1 MNELMKNREKI
12 FNILCIVA
20 LAICGLAFI
29 TVTIHSVSYTYQL
42 YDLRNYF
49 MDRFFLLNIFFGI
62 NSFVY
67 LMISNIFSLHI
78 IGLAI
83 ILLAIFVLLK
93 KNINGFVRDILKSA
107 FLIVSFTALLAVL
120 TYIFYGT
127 FNISFLFY
135 FILLA
140 GFVLFTLALFNIFPK
155 KVRDILIIVGG
166 VLLLVFYIYNACNS
180 FTFLKLLLIPMVLAI
195 TALLLF
201 DAEDPDKLSFNNI
214 TDQIGFKA
222 GCFGAT
228 LVLIIVY
235 FATFKNYEIIIPY
248 SDYFVILS
256 LAASFLLLIDKKKI
270 SFFIYLLMAFMLII
284 GLFRAIDYEALTWVD
299 IFVVLPIGALCA
311 LGFLLFK
318 KELAQRKAM
327 VDNSM
332 YGQNPVQPEPQP
344 VNPTPVQ
351 PLPVNPTP
359 VQPQP
364 ANDAVPGAQE
374 LIQLKQLLD
383 QGIINQEDYDAKKK
397 QILGL

>member
-140 GFVLFTLALFNIFPK
+140 
-155 KVRDILIIVGG
+155 
-166 VLLLVFYIYNACNS
+166 
-180 FTFLKLLLIPMVLAI
+180 
-195 TALLLF
+195 
-201 DAEDPDKLSFNNI
+201 
-214 TDQIGFKA
+214 
-222 GCFGAT
+222 
-228 LVLIIVY
+228 
-235 FATFKNYEIIIPY
+235 
-248 SDYFVILS
+248 
-256 LAASFLLLIDKKKI
+256 
-270 SFFIYLLMAFMLII
+270 
-284 GLFRAIDYEALTWVD
+284 
-299 IFVVLPIGALCA
+299 
-311 LGFLLFK
+311 
-318 KELAQRKAM
+318 
-327 VDNSM
+327 
-332 YGQNPVQPEPQP
+332 
-344 VNPTPVQ
+344 
-351 PLPVNPTP
+351 
-359 VQPQP
+359 
-364 ANDAVPGAQE
+364 
-374 LIQLKQLLD
+374 
-383 QGIINQEDYDAKKK
+383 
-397 QILGL
+397 